1 MAGWVGL
8 SPRSWQ
14 TPYEYSRMLS
24 SRVPQEATSLWRLTE
39 LFVRE
44 RWAAPQH
51 IPSALEKN
59 ERELRRLWPGL
70 RRTFLR
76 LLWMKTKIK

>member
-1 MAGWVGL
+1 
-8 SPRSWQ
+8 
-14 TPYEYSRMLS
+14 MLS
-24 SRVPQEATSLWRLTE
+24 SRIPQEATSLWRLTE